1 MTTLEQ
7 HAQAGLSALEERK
20 FEEAIAAFESAVAME
35 PERPDMNYM
44 LGLSHALRM
53 DMVTAIPHLEKA
65 VALSEPFTDE
75 NLQAMK
81 RDYHLQLA
89 TAYIAADRVRD
100 GERVL
105 EGAIERWPQE
115 GRPRLQL
122 AQLYAASCRIEGA
135 LKHWTDALDV
145 LPPEHRE
152 AAEALVG
159 AVEAYQGTEHQANVF
174 LKAHAESYIAYFTEI
189 AQQNPEWYPE
199 AERLARSVDSGELVS
214 VLADGARPWALS
226 RVDLVNPQ
234 NNEVH
239 GVYSESE
246 TMVVALNGLEPLAQA
261 TLMFP
266 WEGYAF
272 EVFVC
277 SQCPWHWL
285 SLVVQFEESGDDAD
299 LMERLD
305 ERIGQWYLDGF
316 NGTWGD
322 PKGGRFHYAS
332 DPVFFGGRAVAYT
345 FDMGRASYE
354 SIEAL
359 LNRLTILHDTHRISR
374 VLFGGGRLPPESE

>member
-7 HAQAGLSALEERK
+7 HAQAGMSALEERK
-20 FEEAIAAFESAVAME
+20 FEEAIASFEAAVALQ
-35 PERPDMNYM
+35 PDRPDMNYM

-65 VALSEPFTDE
+65 VELAEPFAEE

-89 TAYIAADRVRD
+89 TAYVAADRVLD
-100 GERVL
+100 GERAL
-105 EGAIERWPQE
+105 SGAIERWPKE

-122 AQLYAASCRIEGA
+122 AQLYAASCRIDEA
-135 LKHWTDALDV
+135 LKHWTEALDV
-145 LPPEHRE
+145 LPSEQQE

-159 AVEAYQGTEHQANVF
+159 AVGAYQSTEHQANVF

-189 AQQNPEWYPE
+189 VGQNPEWYPE
-199 AERLARSVDSGELVS
+199 AERLARSVDSGELVP
-214 VLADGARPWALS
+214 VLADGARPWAVS
-226 RVDLVNPQ
+226 RVDLVDPESH
-234 NNEVH
+234 EVH
-239 GVYSESE
+239 GIYSESE

-266 WEGYAF
+266 WEGYPF

-285 SLVVQFEESGDDAD
+285 SVVVQFEARGDEVD
-299 LMERLD
+299 LMDRID
-305 ERIGQWYLDGF
+305 ERVGQWYLDGF
-316 NGTWGD
+316 NGSWGD
-322 PKGGRFHYAS
+322 AKGGRFHYAS
-332 DPVFFGGRAVAYT
+332 DPVCFDGRAVAYT
-345 FDMGRASYE
+345 FDLGRARYE
-354 SIEAL
+354 CIEAL
-359 LNRLTILHDTHRISR
+359 LNRLTILHDTHRVSR
-374 VLFGGGRLPPESE
+374 VLFGGGRLPPESA